1 MSCFARAAGG
11 RSHAL
16 RCAAEPRP
24 RIGNPGA
31 AHAAG
36 GRDAVLEVAEVEIY
50 GLAELHAIC
59 MNRHDG
65 EGMNDDSMSIVGQQA
80 RGERMRKDD
89 VPRTDLADQ

>member
-11 RSHAL
+11 SSHAL

-24 RIGNPGA
+24 RIGHPGA

-36 GRDAVLEVAEVEIY
+36 GRDAVLEVAEVQIY

>member
-1 MSCFARAAGG
+1 MLGLRAR
-11 RSHAL
+11 
-16 RCAAEPRP
+16 
-24 RIGNPGA
+24 GA
-31 AHAAG
+31 A
-36 GRDAVLEVAEVEIY
+36 
-50 GLAELHAIC
+50 AIC

>member
-1 MSCFARAAGG
+1 M
-11 RSHAL
+11 
-16 RCAAEPRP
+16 
-24 RIGNPGA
+24 
-31 AHAAG
+31 
-36 GRDAVLEVAEVEIY
+36 RDAVLEVAEVQIY

-89 VPRTDLADQ
+89 VPRTDLSDQ